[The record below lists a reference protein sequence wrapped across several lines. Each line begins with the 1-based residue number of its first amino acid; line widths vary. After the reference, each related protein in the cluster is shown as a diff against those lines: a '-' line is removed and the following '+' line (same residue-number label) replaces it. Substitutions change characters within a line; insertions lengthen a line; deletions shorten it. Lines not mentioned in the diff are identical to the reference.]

1 MIVLTLMVLSSYL
14 LTTLRCNVRVL
25 SNCDVSRLQR
35 ALDALADWAD
45 LWQLSISFSKC
56 SVLVIGKSTVPLDGL
71 HIRNNVL
78 NVTRTNVDLGIT
90 VTDDFKPRAHI
101 NIIVTKAHQRAN
113 AILRCFLSVNIA
125 KACLPHI
132 RSPTCRI

>member
-1 MIVLTLMVLSSYL
+1 VFLSSYL
-14 LTTLRCNVRVL
+14 MTTLRCRAYVRVL

-56 SVLVIGKSTVPLDGL
+56 SLLDIGKSTVPLDGV

-78 NVTRTNVDLGIT
+78 NVTRTNVDMGITIT
-90 VTDDFKPRAHI
+90 VTDDLKPRAHI
-101 NIIVTKAHQRAN
+101 NKNVTKAHQHAN
-113 AILRCFLSVNIA
+113 AILLAF
-125 KACLPHI
+125 CLVTLI
-132 RSPTCRI
+132 C